1 METIFT
7 GILFTLFLVIILAFG
22 LVIYTMRFLD
32 KVEPEIKKAEIYST
46 KICPKCGNKN
56 LLLFTSLNLKSCPNC
71 FTDIPWKLGKK
82 QRSLH

>member
-1 METIFT
+1 METIVT

-46 KICPKCGNKN
+46 KICPKCG
-56 LLLFTSLNLKSCPNC
+56 TP
-71 FTDIPWKLGKK
+71 IGE
-82 QRSLH
+82 